1 MHRED
6 ITDMNKV
13 VVKVVV
19 LGATG
24 ATGRLVITQLLKAN
38 IEVIAIV
45 RSADNL
51 PVNMSESS
59 SVQVVEAEIAHM
71 NTEDLASIIGGCDAV
86 ISCLG
91 HNLSFKG
98 IYGQPKK
105 LVTQALEKVYKALQL
120 SASASASA
128 TKTKTKTKFILM
140 NTTGNSNR
148 DIPEVAPLSQ
158 RVVISIIRKL
168 IPPHL
173 DNELAADVLRQNVG
187 QDNPLLEWV
196 VVRPD
201 GLSDEDKVSAYDI
214 YASPTR
220 NAIFDAGTTSRIN
233 VADFMARLVSDDA
246 LWSHWK
252 GKMPVIYNREK
263 KLPLR

>member
-1 MHRED
+1 
-6 ITDMNKV
+6 MNKV
-13 VVKVVV
+13 VEEVVEEVGAKVVV

-24 ATGRLVITQLLKAN
+24 ATGSLVVTQLLKEN

-51 PVNMSESS
+51 AVNAFESS
-59 SVQVVEAEIAHM
+59 AVQVIEAEIAHM
-71 NTEDLASIIGGCDAV
+71 RTEDLASIIAGCDAV

-105 LVTQALEKVYKALQL
+105 LVTQALEKIYKALQL
-120 SASASASA
+120 NASAASPG
-128 TKTKTKTKFILM
+128 TKAKTKTKFILM

-148 DIPEVAPLSQ
+148 DIPEVVPLSQ
-158 RVVISIIRKL
+158 RIVIAIIRKL
-168 IPPHL
+168 LPPHL
-173 DNELAADVLRQNVG
+173 DNELAADFLRQELG
-187 QDNPLLEWV
+187 QNNSLLEWV

-201 GLSDEDKVSAYDI
+201 GLFDEDEVTVYDTHV
-214 YASPTR
+214 SPTR

-233 VADFMARLVSDDA
+233 VASFMVRLVNEDL

-252 GKMPVIYNREK
+252 GKMPVIYNRDK
-263 KLPLR
+263 NSYSL

>member
-1 MHRED
+1 
-6 ITDMNKV
+6 MNKV
-13 VVKVVV
+13 MV

-24 ATGRLVITQLLKAN
+24 ATGSLVIDQLLKSN
-38 IEVIAIV
+38 TEVIAIV

-51 PVNMSESS
+51 PVNVSGSEN
-59 SVQVVEAEIAHM
+59 VQVVEAEISQMSVH
-71 NTEDLASIIGGCDAV
+71 ELASIMNECNTV

-91 HNLSFKG
+91 HNLTFKG
-98 IYGQPKK
+98 VYGHPKK
-105 LVTQALEKVYKALQL
+105 LVSQAVEKVYKAIQTL
-120 SASASASA
+120 ASSKPS
-128 TKTKTKTKFILM
+128 KFILM

-148 DIPEVAPLSQ
+148 DIPEVAPFSQ
-158 RVVISIIRKL
+158 RIVIAIIRKL

-173 DNELAADVLRQNVG
+173 DNELAADFLRQKVD

-196 VVRPD
+196 VIRPD

-214 YASPTR
+214 HVSPTR

-233 VADFMARLVSDDA
+233 VANFMARLVSDEV

-252 GKMPVIYNREK
+252 GQMPVIYNQQE
-263 KLPLR
+263 